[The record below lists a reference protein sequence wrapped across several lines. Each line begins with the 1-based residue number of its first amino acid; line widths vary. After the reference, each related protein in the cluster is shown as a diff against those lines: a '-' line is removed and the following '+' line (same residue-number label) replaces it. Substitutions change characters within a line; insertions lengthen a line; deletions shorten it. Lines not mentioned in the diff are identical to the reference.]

1 MALAAQDLAFTGS
14 VAELYERL
22 LVPLIFQPYAD
33 DLADRIAA
41 LTPARVLE
49 TAAGT
54 GVVTRAMAQR
64 LGARAEI
71 TATDL
76 NVAMIEQA
84 KRQPGGTTHVQWAQA
99 DALKLPY
106 ESGSYDAVVC
116 QFGAMFFPDRV
127 AGYREARRVL
137 KPKGTL
143 LFNVWDRISDNEF
156 ADVVTEAVGKLFPA
170 DPPLFLART
179 PHGYHDLDRIRT
191 DVAAA
196 GFSDIRIEPLAAVS
210 RANSARDVAVAYC
223 EGTPLRG
230 EIEARDKSSLRRATD
245 VATAALETRYG
256 TGPIAAPIKAII
268 VTAR

>member
-1 MALAAQDLAFTGS
+1 MALAAQDIAFTGS

-33 DLADRIAA
+33 DLANRVAA
-41 LTPARVLE
+41 LASARVLE

-76 NVAMIEQA
+76 NTAMIEQA
-84 KRQPGGTTHVQWAQA
+84 KRQLPDTRVQWAQA

-106 ESGSYDAVVC
+106 ESGTYDAVVC

-127 AGYREARRVL
+127 AGYKEARRVL
-137 KPKGTL
+137 KPTGAF

-156 ADVVTEAVGKLFPA
+156 ADVVTQEVGKLFPS

-179 PHGYHDLDRIRT
+179 PHGYHDLDQIRK

-196 GFSDIRIEPLAAVS
+196 GYSDIRIESLEAVS

-230 EIEARDKSSLRRATD
+230 EIEARDKTGLGRATD
-245 VATAALETRYG
+245 AATKALDKRYG
-256 TGPIAAPIKAII
+256 KGPIEAPIKAII